1 MAERP
6 KILLTSPVHPDAQA
20 LLDRHAE
27 TVTAPDPSGAT
38 LTALA
43 GDADGI
49 IVRNKLPD
57 DICDHAPALRG
68 MVRHGV
74 GLDFIPVAAATAR
87 GIPVANL
94 PGVNARTVAEYCIA
108 AVQHLRRPIVHADRD
123 LRADGWDTARAP
135 APGFGEMGGA
145 TIGIVGVGSIGRTLA
160 AIAGQGFGMNVL
172 GASRR
177 SGRMPAGVDETPL
190 DDVFR
195 RADAVVLCCPL
206 TEETRGL
213 VDARRLALMKP
224 GAVLVN
230 VSRGAVVVT
239 DDLVA
244 ALKDGIIA
252 GAATDVYDTHPL
264 APDHP
269 LMTSPN
275 VLLTPHLAGIT
286 AASAHIT
293 GIRAAEELLRI
304 LRGEDPENLVN
315 PECRDAKKDL
325 N

>member
-27 TVTAPDPSGAT
+27 TVVAPDTSGAT
-38 LTALA
+38 LNALA
-43 GDADGI
+43 GDVDGI
-49 IVRNKLPD
+49 LVRNKLPD
-57 DICDHAPALRG
+57 DICDHAPRLRG
-68 MVRHGV
+68 IVRHGV

-94 PGVNARTVAEYCIA
+94 PGVNARTVAEYGIA
-108 AVQHLRRPIVHADRD
+108 TVQHLRRPIVHADRD
-123 LRADGWDTARAP
+123 LKSDGWEAARAV
-135 APGFGEMGGA
+135 ASDYAEMGEA
-145 TIGIVGVGSIGRTLA
+145 TIGIVGVGSIGRALA
-160 AIAGQGFGMNVL
+160 QIAGQGFGMTVL

-177 SGRMPAGVDETPL
+177 SGRMPDGVEETPL
-190 DDVFR
+190 DDLFR

-213 VDARRLALMKP
+213 VDARRLALMKRTS
-224 GAVLVN
+224 VLVN

-239 DDLVA
+239 DDLIA
-244 ALKDGIIA
+244 ALKDGVIA

-269 LMTSPN
+269 LMTCPN

-286 AASAHIT
+286 ATSAHVT
-293 GIRAAEELLRI
+293 GVRAAEDLLRI
-304 LRGEDPENLVN
+304 LRGENPENLAN
-315 PECRDAKKDL
+315 PEYRDATNEKT
-325 N
+325 